1 MGTRQGEGLRGRA
14 QAEWSLLDGG
24 VIPPSVQGMSRLALV
39 PFLLALA
46 WAVPVQAQQAPL
58 WRLVAQSDVI
68 STGRLEFP
76 TGPITPRS
84 YVELP
89 VLENRFLKGETGERQ
104 IIRWFSEPGPYA
116 PSAAQLEIASG
127 SSSIVFA
134 ARAGGSLYFAGN
146 TPDAVQPAE
155 ATTVAAV
162 ETEIARQ
169 EEVLRRWR
177 DDRSVDHYA
186 EVRSIIH
193 QIARLR
199 TTSRA
204 ARRGV
209 VSAQQAFFDQLIA
222 LGDNAVP
229 AIIMQMDDNRP
240 LAESRISLVN
250 DFPGAFEGTRHYGP
264 DLIVEALDAVLND
277 ITGESFGNI
286 YNGGSAEERTK
297 AVRGWRIYLD
307 HLRSIPVA

>member
-1 MGTRQGEGLRGRA
+1 MRTRQGAGLQRHP
-14 QAEWSLLDGG
+14 QAEWSLLDRARY
-24 VIPPSVQGMSRLALV
+24 PPSFQRMGRLALIL
-39 PFLLALA
+39 FLLALG
-46 WAVPVQAQQAPL
+46 WAFPVQAQQAPL

-76 TGPITPRS
+76 AAPVTPRS
-84 YVELP
+84 YVQLP
-89 VLENRFLKGETGERQ
+89 VRESRFLKGEAGERL

-116 PSAAQLEIASG
+116 PSAAQLEIASD
-127 SSSIVFA
+127 SSSILFA
-134 ARAGGSLYFAGN
+134 VRAGGSLYFAGN
-146 TPDAVQPAE
+146 TPDAIQPAE

-186 EVRSIIH
+186 EVRSITNR
-193 QIARLR
+193 IARLR
-199 TTSRA
+199 TTSCA
-204 ARRGV
+204 ARRDV
-209 VSAQQAFFDQLIA
+209 VSAQQALFDQLIA
-222 LGDNAVP
+222 FGDDAVP
-229 AIIMQMDDNRP
+229 AIIMQMDDPRP
-240 LAESRISLVN
+240 LAKSQISLVN

-264 DLIVEALDAVLND
+264 DLIVEALDAILND

-286 YNGGSAEERTK
+286 HNGGSAEERTK

-307 HLRSIPVA
+307 HLRSSLAA